1 MNKKAIDVETIDIL
15 LIGNE
20 EEVAEGIRRIDA
32 NFKEKIVEI
41 IRKRVLSANPDDLSD
56 IYQEIL
62 LGIYKNAREGKYDPG
77 TKKKTLMAFIYKI
90 ASNKAIDWLR
100 RKYAQKRKRDTDQD
114 VLIDSVAE
122 IIKDSSVYESWQN
135 AHQNEER
142 TIILETIR
150 NLVPMLKHRQRQVA
164 EIIVE
169 NFPKLLSLLDIKKQL
184 LERYGEDIT
193 TVAVKNARQE
203 VYNKVKE
210 ALSIAGYGEYAD
222 D

>member
-1 MNKKAIDVETIDIL
+1 MNKETVDVEAIDIL
-15 LIGNE
+15 LIGSE
-20 EEVAEGIRRIDA
+20 KEVTEGIRQIDA

-41 IRKRVLSANPDDLSD
+41 IRKRALSANPDDLLD
-56 IYQEIL
+56 IYQEVL

-100 RKYAQKRKRDTDQD
+100 RKYAQKRKRDTVQD

-142 TIILETIR
+142 AIILETIR

-184 LERYGEDIT
+184 LKRYGEDVT
-193 TVAVKNARQE
+193 TVAVKSARQE

-210 ALSIAGYGEYAD
+210 ALSITGYGEYAD